1 MFTKA
6 ILPDTL
12 RGIQLAA
19 RIPLLRSA
27 YLAGGTALALQLGH
41 RISEDLDFFT
51 QEAFDEQI
59 VAREL
64 KRLPEFT
71 QDQLAWR
78 TIMGTLAQTKF
89 SLFYY
94 EYQLIELV
102 VEFEGIRLAG
112 KKDIAAMKIHAI
124 EDRGAKRDFIDLFF
138 LKEEFL
144 LETMLEFYDQKYHC
158 LEDHLYHILKGM
170 DYFVSADIEEGPEM
184 LTPVDWSEVKHFFT
198 QEAKRIAKLELY
210 P

>member
-6 ILPDTL
+6 VLPGTL

-51 QEAFDEQI
+51 PEAFDEQI

-64 KRLPEFT
+64 KRSSEFV

-78 TIMGTLAQTKF
+78 TIMGTLGRTKF

-94 EYQLIELV
+94 EYQMIESV
-102 VEFEGIRLAG
+102 VEFEGIRLARQ
-112 KKDIAAMKIHAI
+112 KDIAAMKIHAI

-138 LKEEFL
+138 LKEEFS

-158 LEDHLYHILKGM
+158 LEDRLYHILKGM
-170 DYFVSADIEEGPEM
+170 DYFVSADIEEEPKM
-184 LTPVDWSEVKHFFT
+184 LIPVNWSEVKHFFT
-198 QEAKRIAKLELY
+198 QEARRIARLKLY